1 MLWVCYLLNTAYCD
15 CSRCLGE
22 RRRAAGVPSFS
33 RELVLALDV
42 PVEVVVLLRLVVAV
56 GALLPLYADV
66 VLVGLML
73 REVAVRLRLVGTVST
88 LRRGCACWPCA
99 P

>member
-1 MLWVCYLLNTAYCD
+1 MPLNSDVVETGLVH
-15 CSRCLGE
+15 RKG
-22 RRRAAGVPSFS
+22 AA
-33 RELVLALDV
+33 
-42 PVEVVVLLRLVVAV
+42 LLRLVVAV
-56 GALLPLYADV
+56 GALFPLYADV